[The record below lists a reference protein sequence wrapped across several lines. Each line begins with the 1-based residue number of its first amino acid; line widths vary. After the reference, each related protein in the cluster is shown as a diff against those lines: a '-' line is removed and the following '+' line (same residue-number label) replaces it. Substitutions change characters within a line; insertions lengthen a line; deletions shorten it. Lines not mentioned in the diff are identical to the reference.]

1 MAADVVDWD
10 CVGDAEGGRV
20 TTAVRVKIW
29 PFDVST
35 TNEML
40 DDEEV
45 PKEDEGVVVVAVVE
59 AATLEDPVDE
69 TLEEAFEDN
78 ESIAELA
85 AELEGLEAG
94 VADVVEEDVGEA
106 LVTEAAGGLVVGVAA
121 GSEVAG
127 GALHETWT
135 VS

>member
-1 MAADVVDWD
+1 MAPDVVDWD

-35 TNEML
+35 TKEML

-45 PKEDEGVVVVAVVE
+45 PKEDEGVLVVAVVE
-59 AATLEDPVDE
+59 AATLEDPVEE

-78 ESIAELA
+78 ELIAELA

-94 VADVVEEDVGEA
+94 VADVVEEDVGGA
-106 LVTEAAGGLVVGVAA
+106 LVTEAAGGLVVGDAA

-127 GALHETWT
+127 GADAD
-135 VS
+135 